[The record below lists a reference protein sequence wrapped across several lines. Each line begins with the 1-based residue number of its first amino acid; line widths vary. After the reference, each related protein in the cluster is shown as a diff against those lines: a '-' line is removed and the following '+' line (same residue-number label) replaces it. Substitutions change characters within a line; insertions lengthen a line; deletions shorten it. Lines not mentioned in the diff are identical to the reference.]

1 MMDPKFIQVIVLIL
15 AAVFFMVKSSA
26 YMLRKRNLLIFM
38 PLFFLG
44 VMYCFQA
51 AFFFFV
57 DFDLTISFQA
67 MIAFTVYIFYIYL
80 FAGAKK

>member
-38 PLFFLG
+38 PIFFLG

-51 AFFFFV
+51 AFFFFI

-67 MIAFTVYIFYIYL
+67 MIAFTVYVFYIYL